1 MKNTFIILF
10 FSMLLFSCSEE
21 KKEIKQPIK
30 EVKPSYTTIY
40 DFCESLKDYDLDG
53 RKSLMESNARMFM
66 VRDNV
71 SNIEKYIFAFRS
83 GALHGNLEEAEK
95 GFDIATSSYLGISS
109 GANTV
114 FVPACVE
121 NISSS
126 TYLK

>member
-1 MKNTFIILF
+1 
-10 FSMLLFSCSEE
+10 
-21 KKEIKQPIK
+21 
-30 EVKPSYTTIY
+30 
-40 DFCESLKDYDLDG
+40 
-53 RKSLMESNARMFM
+53 MFM
-66 VRDNV
+66 VRDNI
-71 SNIEKYIFAFRS
+71 SNSEKYIFAFRS
-83 GALHGNLEEAEK
+83 GALYGNLDEAEK